1 MIPLSS
7 LVSIDES
14 VAPRELNHFSQRRAV
29 SITAN
34 LAPGYTLGEALTFM
48 QQVANKHI
56 LPGTTTDLDG
66 QSREFRDSSSSLMLT
81 FVLALAFIYLVMSAQ
96 FESFRDPFIIMLTVP
111 LAMVGALGSLDLLAR
126 LSEVFPRFSPGSLNV
141 YSQIGLIT
149 LVGLITKNG
158 ILIVEFANQLQD
170 EGKALMQAIHE
181 AAMLRLRPILMTT
194 LATVFGALPLAF
206 STGAGAESRQQ
217 IGWVIVGG
225 LTFGTVLTLF
235 VIPAIYSYMARRRSV
250 VEVPEVSA
258 AAVESVN
265 G

>member
-1 MIPLSS
+1 
-7 LVSIDES
+7 
-14 VAPRELNHFSQRRAV
+14 
-29 SITAN
+29 
-34 LAPGYTLGEALTFM
+34 
-48 QQVANKHI
+48 
-56 LPGTTTDLDG
+56 
-66 QSREFRDSSSSLMLT
+66 
-81 FVLALAFIYLVMSAQ
+81 
-96 FESFRDPFIIMLTVP
+96 
-111 LAMVGALGSLDLLAR
+111 
-126 LSEVFPRFSPGSLNV
+126 
-141 YSQIGLIT
+141 
-149 LVGLITKNG
+149 
-158 ILIVEFANQLQD
+158 QD

-258 AAVESVN
+258 AAVKSVN